1 MNIIV
6 LFSAIWHKYGEVS
19 LYVCKKEKHTQ
30 LPRTCKKSAI
40 NMLSK
45 MYARLPSL
53 DSFIFST

>member
-19 LYVCKKEKHTQ
+19 LYVCKKEKHIL
-30 LPRTCKKSAI
+30 LPRTHKKSAI

-45 MYARLPSL
+45 QYARLPSL
-53 DSFIFST
+53 DRLIFPA